1 MRRRTFLKAGL
12 ATALGGWLG
21 LGSSQPRPFTVGTSV
36 SRSGPY
42 ADYAPAIERA
52 LRMWAE
58 EVEDAVGFG
67 GRGARLIVRDDASDP
82 ARARRIFEEV
92 SSDVHAFIAPYGSR
106 LTEAVM
112 PVARSAGT
120 PLLAPSAGNR
130 ALWKT
135 PSTWS
140 AQILNPTDTMLWSS
154 LELAAGRRW
163 GSVALVHR
171 DDPFSE
177 SVVAGALGRAAEIG
191 LDVQLHRRY
200 RSSSEA
206 HAALAAVDAG
216 LLIAMGFQPGGPGFG
231 FLEDARMV
239 AEIAAGSPPRAE
251 RIHLGIAPADP
262 GFADA
267 IAGNAHGVLGTT
279 GWRPY
284 LPTPGNEAFG
294 RRFHERWGTEPDTHA
309 AQAYAAGE
317 LLVRAFRRQGSIAP
331 GGLRDALFRIDAET
345 VFGRFA
351 VAPSGLQ
358 TGKENAV
365 VQWQEGRPE
374 VVYPP
379 RYRTAPLQG

>member
-12 ATALGGWLG
+12 ATALGSWLG
-21 LGSSQPRPFTVGTSV
+21 FGSSQPRPFTVGTSV

-42 ADYAPAIERA
+42 AEFAPAIERA
-52 LRMWAE
+52 LRLWAE
-58 EVEDAVGFG
+58 EVDDAVGFG

-82 ARARRIFEEV
+82 ERARGVFEELV
-92 SSDVHAFIAPYGSR
+92 PGVDALIAPYGSR

-112 PVARSAGT
+112 PVAASAAT
-120 PLLAPSAGNR
+120 PLLAPSAGDR
-130 ALWKT
+130 ALWAA
-135 PSTWS
+135 SSRWS
-140 AQILNPTDTMLWSS
+140 IQILNPTDTMLWSS
-154 LELAAGRRW
+154 LELAAGNRW

-177 SVVAGALGRAAEIG
+177 SVATGALGRAAEIG
-191 LDVQLHRRY
+191 LDVQLRRRY

-206 HAALAAVDAG
+206 RAALADVDAG
-216 LLIAMGFQPGGPGFG
+216 LLIAMGFQPDGPGFG
-231 FLEDARMV
+231 FLEDARMLT
-239 AEIAAGSPPRAE
+239 EIAAESPPRAE

-267 IAGNAHGVLGTT
+267 IAGDARGVLGTT
-279 GWRPY
+279 GWRSY

-294 RRFHERWGTEPDTHA
+294 RRFRERWGTDPDTHA

-317 LLVRAFRRQGSIAP
+317 LLVRAFRRQGSIEP
-331 GGLRDALFRIDAET
+331 VGLRDALFTIDAET

-374 VVYPP
+374 VVCPP
-379 RYRTAPLQG
+379 RYRTAPLHG